1 MYIRKCAIVVAA
13 ACAALTSTP
22 AAAADS
28 TGVAG
33 VIAKLSVYDDSSD
46 TYAMQNGILQVVEN
60 GTGTLRNYL
69 WGGSLCPGRELAP
82 DMIQLLADAMHNRPT
97 TEIVPTYKVGNG
109 ASRCLVGFTLNYLP

>member
-13 ACAALTSTP
+13 ACAALTSIP

-28 TGVAG
+28 TGVTG
-33 VIAKLSVYDDSSD
+33 VIGKLTVYDDSSD
-46 TYAMQNGILQVVEN
+46 NYGLQWGILQIVEN

-82 DMIQLLADAMHNRPT
+82 DMIQLLADALHNRPVV
-97 TEIVPTYKVGNG
+97 EIVPSYKVGNG
-109 ASRCLVGFTLNYLP
+109 ASRCLVGFTINYLP